1 MKNFRS
7 LLKINSMKK
16 LNLLFLFLSFIL
28 AKAQVVSGTVL
39 SKEEN
44 KPIPYVKIGIEKDNT
59 GTISDQ
65 SGKFSIDLSK
75 ADTNKNIRI
84 EVSGYEPFSMNVGN
98 FKKQNPQQI
107 FLREKVQTIKE
118 VKLTPKKLVEK
129 NWGVNTKS
137 KSVTYSVNPEF
148 DKNSFLGET
157 ALQFNTKKRAKIKTI
172 HLNIAQFNSKEPVVM
187 RYTIYDDNNG
197 LPGKSLLDEDITV
210 EVTADNIK
218 DGVYSLDVN
227 DQNIWIKGKFY
238 VGIQFLKAFNG
249 NIRISAALFKT
260 GYIREFYQDWQKMSI
275 AAPAINI
282 DVKVDKS
289 AVNES
294 AEKDTFDNVSAS
306 LQDYSA
312 FLEEAKKSGFGKNPL
327 VGKVLP
333 LKDANIYYEVY
344 GKGEPLFLLHG
355 NGGSIDAFTKEI
367 PELSKYFQVVAM
379 DTRAQGNST
388 DTSTEPL
395 TYRKFAEDVKALADE
410 LKLKKIN
417 ILGWSDGGNT
427 ALEFAIKYPKMANK
441 IITSGANV
449 FPNGVGE
456 KMVED
461 MKNDI
466 ARMKAEKKP
475 ERDIRLEQLMVDEPK
490 ITKQQ
495 LNNIKAKA
503 LIVAGENDLILRSHT
518 EYIAKEIPE
527 AQLKIYQ
534 SASHGVPV
542 ERAEELCKD
551 VIEFIKNRKN

>member
-16 LNLLFLFLSFIL
+16 LNFLFVLFLFSAFQ
-28 AKAQVVSGTVL
+28 AQVISGTIF

-44 KPIPYVKIGIEKDNT
+44 KPIPYVKIGVEKDNL
-59 GTISDQ
+59 GTVSDE
-65 SGKFSIDLSK
+65 SGKFSLDLSK
-75 ADTNKNIRI
+75 TNTNKNVRI

-98 FKKQNPQQI
+98 FIKQNPQQI
-107 FLREKVQTIKE
+107 FLQEKVQTIKE
-118 VKLTPKKLVEK
+118 VKLTPKKLVDK

-148 DKNSFLGET
+148 DKTNFLGET
-157 ALQFNTKKRAKIKTI
+157 AIQFNTKKRAKIRTI
-172 HLNIAQFNSKEPVVM
+172 NLNVAQFNSKEPVVM
-187 RYTIYDDNNG
+187 RYTIYNDENG
-197 LPGKSLLDEDITV
+197 LPGKSLLDEEITV
-210 EVTADNIK
+210 ELTSDKIK
-218 DGVYSLDVN
+218 DGVFSLDVN
-227 DQNIWIKGKFY
+227 NQNIWVKGKFY
-238 VGIQFLKAFNG
+238 VGIQFLKAFDG

-289 AVNES
+289 AVNGS
-294 AEKDTFDNVSAS
+294 AEKDVFDNVSAS
-306 LQDYSA
+306 LQDYTL
-312 FLEEAKKSGFGKNPL
+312 FLEEARKSGFGKNTL
-327 VGKVLP
+327 TGRVLH
-333 LKDANIYYEVY
+333 LKDADIYYETY

-367 PELSKYFQVVAM
+367 PELSKHFQVIAM
-379 DTRAQGNST
+379 DTRAQGKST
-388 DTSTEPL
+388 DTSTESL

-427 ALEFAIKYPKMANK
+427 AIEFAIKYPKNVNK

-461 MKNDI
+461 MKIDV
-466 ARMKAEKKP
+466 ARMKAEHKP
-475 ERDIRLEQLMVDEPK
+475 ERDIRLEQLMIDEPK
-490 ITKQQ
+490 ITKEQ
-495 LNNIKAKA
+495 LNKISAKA

-518 EYIAKEIPE
+518 EYIAKEIPNSKM
-527 AQLKIYQ
+527 KIYKG
-534 SASHGVPV
+534 ASHGVPV
-542 ERAEELCKD
+542 ERAEELCQD
-551 VIEFIKNRKN
+551 VIDFIKK